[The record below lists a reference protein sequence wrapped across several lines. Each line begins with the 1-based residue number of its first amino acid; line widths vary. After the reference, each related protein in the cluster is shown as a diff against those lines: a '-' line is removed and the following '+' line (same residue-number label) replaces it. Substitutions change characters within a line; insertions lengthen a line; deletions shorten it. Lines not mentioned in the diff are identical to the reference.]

1 MLKNVA
7 VIFVPCN
14 KPRRYVKIWAGIALP
29 PSKTMPHLYL
39 ACQINHY
46 VVKVRKY
53 CYILKSEKDN
63 KLYIGYTNNLRCRFT
78 EHIKGQVNAIKSR
91 RPLKLIYYEAC
102 LNKKK
107 AILREKYFKTA
118 FGRKYLKNRI

>member
-53 CYILKSEKDN
+53 CNNKEFREMLRKSPIFQSSIFFQE
-63 KLYIGYTNNLRCRFT
+63 
-78 EHIKGQVNAIKSR
+78 
-91 RPLKLIYYEAC
+91 
-102 LNKKK
+102 
-107 AILREKYFKTA
+107 
-118 FGRKYLKNRI
+118 GRTTVPD